1 MTKEQ
6 PMFTTDLVNLYNR
19 SIFKTFLYIYIFQD
33 EKCRLMRNR
42 SLSMGNSRMKNRKMW
57 NRSRRFSASKNVISL
72 SFSIFSLELSR
83 EIANETNRLK
93 TKKLR
98 VLEAVEKLRKNKHFS
113 SQKND
118 GILHVFTIRL
128 RILWYCC

>member
-1 MTKEQ
+1 
-6 PMFTTDLVNLYNR
+6 MFTTDLVNLYNR
-19 SIFKTFLYIYIFQD
+19 NILKTFLYIYIFQD
-33 EKCRLMRNR
+33 EKCRLMRNL

-128 RILWYCC
+128 RILWYCF